1 VRPHQVRRQQKSFE
15 PQHAPNKSLDVSAK
29 QRLSY
34 HVAWLS
40 RSCVDSAV
48 APHQLRRSTLSG
60 ANQAA
65 FNLGDFE
72 YVLETTKET

>member
-1 VRPHQVRRQQKSFE
+1 M
-15 PQHAPNKSLDVSAK
+15 SAK